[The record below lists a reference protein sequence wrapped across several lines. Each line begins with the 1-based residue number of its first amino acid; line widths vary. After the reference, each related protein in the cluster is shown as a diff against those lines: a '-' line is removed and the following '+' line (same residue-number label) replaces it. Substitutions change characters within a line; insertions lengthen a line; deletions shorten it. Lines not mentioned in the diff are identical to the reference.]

1 MFIYLILAIIF
12 FSLCYVCAM
21 IFLQVEKWIC
31 KNVKNVIIANLI
43 RVVCG
48 VILVPIP
55 FIFLAL
61 TYIIGHSHFNKD
73 K

>member
-1 MFIYLILAIIF
+1 
-12 FSLCYVCAM
+12 M